1 MQGVSFLFPPWLS
14 LGRGCVPAIIIMRQ
28 TQNIWPPPGAKIMRP
43 PRLLTLCALRF
54 THALKNMRIHPESA
68 ASPTVGQI

>member
-1 MQGVSFLFPPWLS
+1 
-14 LGRGCVPAIIIMRQ
+14 
-28 TQNIWPPPGAKIMRP
+28 MRP

-68 ASPTVGQI
+68 ASPTVGQIRYEMKGLASCLPYEIFTGAKHAHP